1 MFDLKAHLFARSAI
15 GFELVGDHDAR
26 RSCRLLEKLAHEPLR
41 GSSISPALDEN
52 VENEAIL
59 IDSAPKPVLPA
70 SDRDHN
76 LASRAEEL
84 HLRALLEPYVTLSSH
99 TAPDVRSSTCTKR
112 QCAKR
117 FGFARRTRASQSLAR
132 LGLRR
137 RRLNLSQAQRTRAA
151 STRLSV
157 QFNADL

>member
-1 MFDLKAHLFARSAI
+1 VIMTRGDVTADLRSFLMNRPS
-15 GFELVGDHDAR
+15 GLGVP
-26 RSCRLLEKLAHEPLR
+26 S
-41 GSSISPALDEN
+41 ALDQD
-52 VENEAIL
+52 VENEAVL
-59 IDSAPKPVLPA
+59 IDGAPQPVPLA
-70 SDRDHN
+70 GERHDD

-117 FGFARRTRASQSLAR
+117 FARRTRASQSLAR

-157 QFNADL
+157 QYNADL